1 MGSKTG
7 LNVAISLFCVALV
20 IFAIKKITEFSKRFS
35 AETQRIASN
44 MRRADNYNNYSYWR
58 KEMYCHYICLI
69 PFITEKTANRLY
81 GHLFYK
87 PMHKK
92 ERERSDGIFHVLA
105 PSVIGIFICTA
116 CLCGASWAWFSAAS
130 TTSTAA
136 IQAPQYTLG
145 VDVRQEGAT
154 ENLVG
159 VAGTDGKTTYSLQAG
174 KTYVITLNADG
185 TENATGYCKLEANGK
200 AYYTEQIKA
209 VGTFKLVVRAEG
221 DTVISLTTKWGTCAV
236 AAADNTVKN
245 GDEITAS
252 GTTKSTPP
260 TAEVPVT
267 NENMP
272 FPSIPEQATGENNAN
287 NAAIPETT
295 QAQSAVSETERQN
308 SVTETATQTEI
319 GTNEQ
324 E

>member
-7 LNVAISLFCVALV
+7 LNVAISLLCVALV
-20 IFAIKKITEFSKRFS
+20 AFIVKKIADFSKRFS
-35 AETQRIASN
+35 VETQRIAMN
-44 MRRADNYNNYSYWR
+44 MRRADNYNNYSYWH

-69 PFITEKTANRLY
+69 PFITEKTANKLY

-136 IQAPQYTLG
+136 IQASQYTLG

-159 VAGTDGKTTYSLQAG
+159 VVGTDGKTTYSLQAG
-174 KTYVITLNADG
+174 MTYIITLNADG

-209 VGTFKLVVRAEG
+209 VGTFKLAVKAEG
-221 DTVISLTTKWGTCAV
+221 DTAISLTTKWGTCAV
-236 AAADNTVKN
+236 ATADNTVKN

-252 GTTKSTPP
+252 GTTTSTPP
-260 TAEVPVT
+260 TAEAPVT
-267 NENMP
+267 NESTP
-272 FPSIPEQATGENNAN
+272 LPSIPEQATGESGADNSV
-287 NAAIPETT
+287 IPEAT
-295 QAQSAVSETERQN
+295 QAQAAVSETEHQN
-308 SVTETATQTEI
+308 SVTETATQTEPV
-319 GTNEQ
+319 TSEQ

>member
-1 MGSKTG
+1 MGGKTV
-7 LNVAISLFCVALV
+7 LNVAISLLCVALI
-20 IFAIKKITEFSKRFS
+20 IFAIKKIAEFSKQFS
-35 AETQRIASN
+35 VETQRIASN
-44 MRRADNYNNYSYWR
+44 MQRADNYNNYSYWR

-69 PFITEKTANRLY
+69 PFITEKTANKLY

-116 CLCGASWAWFSAAS
+116 CLCGASWAWFSATS

-145 VDVRQEGAT
+145 VDVRQEGTT

-159 VAGTDGKTTYSLQAG
+159 VAGTDGKMTYSLQAG

-209 VGTFKLVVRAEG
+209 VGTFKLVVRAES
-221 DTVISLTTKWGTCAV
+221 DTAISLTTKWGTCAV
-236 AAADNTVKN
+236 ATADSTVKN
-245 GDEITAS
+245 GDEITVS
-252 GTTKSTPP
+252 GTTESTPP
-260 TAEVPVT
+260 TAT
-267 NENMP
+267 ASAANENTP
-272 FPSIPEQATGENNAN
+272 LPSIPEQSTGESGAENSV
-287 NAAIPETT
+287 IPETT